1 MYHYAEAVPKAHS
14 ARTIKLCSQRNA
26 QLEVTVMCWEQSN
39 QTTIIHRLTSCVN
52 NACLEVNALLKA
64 LYIHRD
70 ALQVLTVQRDQINAS
85 LVLKVLI
92 AAKLIQ
98 QLFLR

>member
-14 ARTIKLCSQRNA
+14 ARTTKLCSQRNA
-26 QLEVTVMCWEQSN
+26 QLEVTVMRWKQSS
-39 QTTIIHRLTSCVN
+39 QTTIIHRLTSYVN

-85 LVLKVLI
+85 LVSKGLI
-92 AAKLIQ
+92 AAKSIQ
-98 QLFLR
+98 RLFLR